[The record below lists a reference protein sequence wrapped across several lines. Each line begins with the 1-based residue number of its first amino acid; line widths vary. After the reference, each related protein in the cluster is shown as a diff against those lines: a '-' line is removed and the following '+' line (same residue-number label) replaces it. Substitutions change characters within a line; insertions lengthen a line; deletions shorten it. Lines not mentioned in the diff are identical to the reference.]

1 MAKAYDSAHSDNA
14 THRALSRARAASEE
28 NRKRGGKQGRLK
40 LYRDSFTELAYK
52 FCMLGADNKRLG
64 ELFGVDM
71 ERIEH
76 WIATKRDFREA
87 VQMGREIADAEI
99 AHALYHRAKGYSHKA
114 EKIFYDG
121 KAGDVVRAEYT
132 EHYPPDTQAASFWLR
147 NRHPEKWREKTEV
160 AHDGGGFSLHIHSG
174 DDAAPAQ
181 PAIEQSPPI
190 DVQPAAITIE
200 DE

>member
-1 MAKAYDSAHSDNA
+1 MEKPDGRPTTRAQR
-14 THRALSRARAASEE
+14 RALVAARAANEAK
-28 NRKRGGKQGRLK
+28 RKRDGKPGRLK
-40 LYRDSFTELAYK
+40 LYRESFAELAYK
-52 FCMLGADNKRLG
+52 FCMLGADNKRLA
-64 ELFGVDM
+64 ELFDVDM
-71 ERIEH
+71 ARIDH
-76 WIATKRDFREA
+76 WIAHKREFREA

-147 NRHPEKWREKTEV
+147 NRHPQQWREKTEV
-160 AHDGGGFSLHIHSG
+160 QHDGSGFSLHIHSG
-174 DDAAPAQ
+174 DDPPAQ
-181 PAIEQSPPI
+181 PAIEQSPAI
-190 DVQPAAITIE
+190 DAQATAITIE